1 MGNKTLLYVGAGI
14 LFLIGICLFVYGVFS
29 VIGSTSAQGDASWM
43 TFGIAF
49 ACIGALFLGGGIG
62 VGIWAARTK
71 GADAPAQNI
80 TYKVDLPAQTKIE
93 QMKCRNCGGSLK
105 ADNVKMIAGAP
116 TVECPFCGTTY
127 QLTEEPKW

>member
-1 MGNKTLLYVGAGI
+1 MSALR
-14 LFLIGICLFVYGVFS
+14 
-29 VIGSTSAQGDASWM
+29 VIGYIAAAIFIFFGVLFIWGAFGSTPHPEWILVGVINVAIGFGLIWLASRNQ
-43 TFGIAF
+43 A
-49 ACIGALFLGGGIG
+49 
-62 VGIWAARTK
+62 K
-71 GADAPAQNI
+71 GAIEGNNI
-80 TYKVDLPAQTKIE
+80 TYKIDLPSSTRVE